1 MKAGE
6 LAFKILPLSTNL
18 IQLMKF
24 NAKIH
29 CGIKVLVDIAVYD
42 DGNGVFQ
49 KDIAERYDM
58 SVKFLDHIIAAL
70 KTAGLIQKQR
80 GYKYGY
86 KLTVDPSLITLYH
99 VYRAFEPEL
108 GIYPC
113 VVSIT
118 PCPRIGICATHCFL
132 EEFNKDVRNLLEA
145 KTIGELKTLQIELKT
160 NAALDKKIKLK

>member
-1 MKAGE
+1 M
-6 LAFKILPLSTNL
+6 N
-18 IQLMKF
+18 F
-24 NAKIH
+24 NSKIH

-42 DGNGVFQ
+42 NGSGVFQ
-49 KDIAERYDM
+49 KDIAERYEM

-86 KLTVDPSLITLYH
+86 KLTIEPSSITMYD

-113 VVSIT
+113 VVSTT

-132 EEFNKDVRNLLEA
+132 EEFNHDVRNLLEA
-145 KTIGELKTLQIELKT
+145 KTIGDLKNLQIDLKTKASLGK
-160 NAALDKKIKLK
+160 N